1 MKNENVDV
9 LDPREQRKLAVAKL
23 KLAVSLPRLEG
34 GRRPQTIQ
42 PEAVSE
48 VEKVQD
54 NRYQTSDIDTLPSES
69 IESQVETDAQLQEPP
84 TEETEVNAIPPP
96 STRSVSSVKH
106 DTNVLTHVLRSPI
119 SIHRLSSPPPPPPP
133 PSLPPPPLPPLPP
146 LEDIGRNRLLR
157 QSHSTIRRQAAVHA
171 LTDDVYDLPL
181 TPAATPPPLR
191 EIPHCNLTVT
201 GDERFFV
208 TRALKRKQ
216 RLNALIP
223 RVPKEADAEAING
236 KDRPAATMN
245 SPRIPPM
252 PLLLTPPPT
261 PSPQT
266 QHHPD
271 ILPNIRT
278 RFRAPKHFPSTSA
291 IPKRMKSSPLL
302 SLEEKS
308 TEKDRPAPARW
319 RSIIIEEEDD
329 EDDEEKILYPTG
341 TSHLRL
347 RYGHGREV
355 SWIAPPGQCGSF
367 SNIVVLIPPRSRNP
381 LTRR

>member
-1 MKNENVDV
+1 MKNENVNV

-23 KLAVSLPRLEG
+23 KLAASLPRLG

-42 PEAVSE
+42 PDAVSE

-54 NRYQTSDIDTLPSES
+54 NRYQTSDIDTPPFEG
-69 IESQVETDAQLQEPP
+69 IVPQVETDAQLQEPS
-84 TEETEVNAIPPP
+84 TEETEVNAVPPP
-96 STRSVSSVKH
+96 STRSVSSAKH

-146 LEDIGRNRLLR
+146 LEDIERNRLLR
-157 QSHSTIRRQAAVHA
+157 QSHSTIRRQAAVHS
-171 LTDDVYDLPL
+171 LTDDVYLPL

-191 EIPHCNLTVT
+191 EIPHCNPIVT
-201 GDERFFV
+201 GDEHIFV
-208 TRALKRKQ
+208 ARTLKRKQ
-216 RLNALIP
+216 QLNVLTP
-223 RVPKEADAEAING
+223 RVPKETDAEATNG
-236 KDRPAATMN
+236 KDRPAATSN
-245 SPRIPPM
+245 SPRTPPM

-266 QHHPD
+266 RHHPD

-278 RFRAPKHFPSTSA
+278 GFRATKHFPSTSA
-291 IPKRMKSSPLL
+291 IPRRMKSSPLL
-302 SLEEKS
+302 TLERKS

-319 RSIIIEEEDD
+319 RGIIVEEED
-329 EDDEEKILYPTG
+329 EDDEEEVLYPTG

-347 RYGHGREV
+347 RYGHGRE
-355 SWIAPPGQCGSF
+355 I
-367 SNIVVLIPPRSRNP
+367 
-381 LTRR
+381 